1 MGISIWENPAETDWT
16 SSSKQA
22 LLFFNDDLLG
32 AGAHALTES
41 IGRAVGGG
49 SAANV
54 SGAAT

>member
-1 MGISIWENPAETDWT
+1 MAIGDYKSPADTEWT
-16 SSSKQA
+16 SSAKQA
-22 LLFFNDDLLG
+22 LLFFDDELLG
-32 AGAHALTES
+32 PGAHALTEP